1 MSDKIIRF
9 PGPGRTPPS
18 ASATPDAPPVVGPD
32 GLNEDQRKA
41 IQLVMSGMTFV
52 LIGLKPSDKG
62 ADFFTALHGDHGDLR
77 NAHPHLGGVIDRLY
91 ARKGVHVS

>member
-1 MSDKIIRF
+1 MSDKIIQF
-9 PGPGRTPPS
+9 PGAGRS
-18 ASATPDAPPVVGPD
+18 ASSTPAPDVAPVVGPD
-32 GLNEDQRKA
+32 GLTDEQRKA
-41 IQLVMSGMTFV
+41 IQLVMSGITFV
-52 LIGLKPSDKG
+52 MIGLKPSDKG